1 MAIPWSRMAAAART
15 VRGSSP
21 SGSTMRFGL
30 YRGSITLDPDFLDA
44 AGISPWEKVLVAN
57 LENGE
62 RFETYA
68 IAGERGSRVCC
79 LNGATAH
86 KGKAGDRVIVF
97 TFCALTPEEAAT
109 HRPRI
114 VVFDGKDNEIV
125 SSSPV

>member
-1 MAIPWSRMAAAART
+1 MLSFFLKSKLHHVRVTEAR
-15 VRGSSP
+15 
-21 SGSTMRFGL
+21 L
-30 YRGSITLDPDFLDA
+30 EYRGSITLDPDFLDA

-68 IAGERGSRVCC
+68 IAGERGSRVCR
-79 LNGATAH
+79 LNGAPAH
-86 KGKAGDRVIVF
+86 TGKAGDRVIVF
-97 TFCALTPEEAAT
+97 PFCALTPEEAAT

>member
-1 MAIPWSRMAAAART
+1 MT
-15 VRGSSP
+15 VTVLKSKLHRIRVTEACLEYAGSL
-21 SGSTMRFGL
+21 TIDEDLM
-30 YRGSITLDPDFLDA
+30 DA
-44 AGISPWEKVLVAN
+44 AGILNWEKLLVAN

-86 KGKAGDRVIVF
+86 KGKVGDRVIVF
-97 TFCALTPEEAAT
+97 TFCLLSPEEAAT

-114 VVFDGKDNEIV
+114 VVFDGKDNAIV

>member
-1 MAIPWSRMAAAART
+1 MLSFFLKSKLHHVRVTEAR
-15 VRGSSP
+15 
-21 SGSTMRFGL
+21 L
-30 YRGSITLDPDFLDA
+30 EHRGSIPLDPAFLDA
-44 AGISPWEKVLVAN
+44 AGISPYEQVLVAN

-86 KGKAGDRVIVF
+86 KGKPGDRLIVF
-97 TFCALTPEEAAT
+97 TFCLLSPEEAAT

-114 VVFDGKDNEIV
+114 VVFDGRDNDIV
-125 SSSPV
+125 SSSIA